1 MMQGTT
7 GTGPP
12 GIGLLS
18 KLIRFVLIVVI
29 ATVFGPPIGGVAVY
43 LVWALWIGLPV
54 FAVIELGWL
63 SIVTFSY
70 LLGGMIAFLAG
81 TIVALAA
88 LWRQPTLPLIIA
100 ATTVASLGF
109 ELAVGHGAH
118 DRLLVSLAASAF
130 AGTVCWLLLG
140 RLLRI

>member
-88 LWRQPTLPLIIA
+88 LWRQPTLLLVIG
-100 ATTVASLGF
+100 ATILASLGY
-109 ELAVGHGAH
+109 ELAIGHGLE
-118 DRLLVSLAASAF
+118 DRLFVSLAASAV
-130 AGTVCWLLLG
+130 AGTVCWLFFG

>member
-1 MMQGTT
+1 MEGNT

-12 GIGLLS
+12 RIVLLS
-18 KLIRFVLIVVI
+18 KLIRFVLIIVI
-29 ATVFGPPIGGVAVY
+29 ATVFGPLIGGVAAY
-43 LVWALWIGLPV
+43 LVWGLWIGLPV
-54 FAVIELGWL
+54 FAVFEVGAWR

-88 LWRQPTLPLIIA
+88 LWRQPTLLLVIG
-100 ATTVASLGF
+100 ATILASLGY
-109 ELAVGHGAH
+109 ELAIGHGLE
-118 DRLLVSLAASAF
+118 DRLFVSLAASAV
-130 AGTVCWLLLG
+130 AGTVCWLFFG